1 MDVLLPDEMERTSS
15 APRKIMVVA
24 DPTRESAGA
33 LQWVLS
39 HAVIEHDEL
48 ILLHIE
54 HASSWRS
61 TISTFLKRSPS
72 ATSPKEAKE
81 GSTNSVSSHDNGGSE
96 RGERGERGGGELE
109 FLEEM
114 RNACQKVQPKVKV
127 KIERVEMEGKE
138 KAFTILMQSKVFRID
153 LLVVGQRR
161 HLSNAIL
168 GCRLS
173 AHSTKATKGMDT
185 AEYLIENSKCTCV
198 GVQKKGQNGGY
209 LLNTKTHK
217 NFWLLA

>member
-1 MDVLLPDEMERTSS
+1 MERTSS
-15 APRKIMVVA
+15 LPRKIMVVA

-39 HAVIEHDEL
+39 HAILEHDEL
-48 ILLHIE
+48 ILLHVAN
-54 HASSWRS
+54 ASSWRN
-61 TISTFLKRSPS
+61 TLTTFLKRSPS
-72 ATSPKEAKE
+72 TTATSE
-81 GSTNSVSSHDNGGSE
+81 GGSE
-96 RGERGERGGGELE
+96 RGERGGGGGGGGGDKEQREQKERDLE
-109 FLEEM
+109 FLAEM
-114 RNACQKVQPKVKV
+114 KNACELAQPKVKV
-127 KIERVEMEGKE
+127 KTERVEMEGRE
-138 KAFTILMQSKVFRID
+138 KAFTVLMQSKLLSID

-161 HLSNAIL
+161 HLSSAIL

-173 AHSTKATKGMDT
+173 THSTKATKGMDT
-185 AEYLIENSKCTCV
+185 AEYLIENSRCTCV

>member
-1 MDVLLPDEMERTSS
+1 MERKSS
-15 APRKIMVVA
+15 TPRKIMVVA
-24 DPTRESAGA
+24 DPTRESGGA

-39 HAVIEHDEL
+39 HAVLEHDEL
-48 ILLHIE
+48 ILLHVE
-54 HASSWRS
+54 QASSWRS
-61 TISTFLKRSPS
+61 TISTFLRRSPS
-72 ATSPKEAKE
+72 ATSPKGAKE
-81 GSTNSVSSHDNGGSE
+81 GSTTSGASQESGGSL
-96 RGERGERGGGELE
+96 RGERGDRGGGGGGDLE
-109 FLEEM
+109 FLEAMKNVCE
-114 RNACQKVQPKVKV
+114 KVQPKVKV
-127 KIERVEMEGKE
+127 TIERVEMEGKE
-138 KAFTILMQSKVFRID
+138 KAFTILMQSKVFRVD

-173 AHSTKATKGMDT
+173 THSTKATKGMDT

>member
-1 MDVLLPDEMERTSS
+1 MERTSS
-15 APRKIMVVA
+15 LPRKIMVVA

-39 HAVIEHDEL
+39 HAILEHDEL
-48 ILLHIE
+48 ILLHVAN
-54 HASSWRS
+54 ASSWRN
-61 TISTFLKRSPS
+61 TLTTFLKRSPS
-72 ATSPKEAKE
+72 ATTTSE
-81 GSTNSVSSHDNGGSE
+81 GGSE
-96 RGERGERGGGELE
+96 RGERGGGGGGGGGDKEQKEQKERDLE
-109 FLEEM
+109 FLAEM
-114 RNACQKVQPKVKV
+114 KNACELAQPKVKV
-127 KIERVEMEGKE
+127 KTERVEMEGRE
-138 KAFTILMQSKVFRID
+138 KAFTVLMQSKLLSID

-161 HLSNAIL
+161 HLSSAIL

-173 AHSTKATKGMDT
+173 THSTKATKGMDT

>member
-1 MDVLLPDEMERTSS
+1 MERTSS
-15 APRKIMVVA
+15 LPRKIMVVA

-39 HAVIEHDEL
+39 HAILEHDEL
-48 ILLHIE
+48 ILLHVAN
-54 HASSWRS
+54 ASSWRN
-61 TISTFLKRSPS
+61 TLTTFLKRSPS
-72 ATSPKEAKE
+72 ATTTSE
-81 GSTNSVSSHDNGGSE
+81 GGSE
-96 RGERGERGGGELE
+96 RGGRGGGGGGGGGGDKEQKEQKERDLE
-109 FLEEM
+109 FLAEM
-114 RNACQKVQPKVKV
+114 KNACELAQPKVKV
-127 KIERVEMEGKE
+127 KTERVEMEGRE
-138 KAFTILMQSKVFRID
+138 KAFTVLMQSKLLSID

-161 HLSNAIL
+161 HLSSAIL

-173 AHSTKATKGMDT
+173 THSTKATKGMDT

>member
-1 MDVLLPDEMERTSS
+1 MERTSS
-15 APRKIMVVA
+15 LPRKIMVVA

-39 HAVIEHDEL
+39 HAILEHDEL
-48 ILLHIE
+48 ILLHVAN
-54 HASSWRS
+54 ASSWRN
-61 TISTFLKRSPS
+61 TLTTFLKRSPS
-72 ATSPKEAKE
+72 ATTTSE
-81 GSTNSVSSHDNGGSE
+81 GGSE
-96 RGERGERGGGELE
+96 RGERGGGGGGGGGGDKEQKEQKERDLE
-109 FLEEM
+109 FLAEM
-114 RNACQKVQPKVKV
+114 KNACELAQPKVKV
-127 KIERVEMEGKE
+127 KTERVEMEGRE
-138 KAFTILMQSKVFRID
+138 KAFTVLMQSKLLSID

-161 HLSNAIL
+161 HLSSAIL

-173 AHSTKATKGMDT
+173 THSTKATKGMDT

>member
-1 MDVLLPDEMERTSS
+1 MERTSS
-15 APRKIMVVA
+15 LPRKIMVVA

-39 HAVIEHDEL
+39 HAILEHDEL
-48 ILLHIE
+48 ILLHVAN
-54 HASSWRS
+54 ASSWRN
-61 TISTFLKRSPS
+61 TLTTFLKRSPS
-72 ATSPKEAKE
+72 ATTTSE
-81 GSTNSVSSHDNGGSE
+81 GGSE
-96 RGERGERGGGELE
+96 RGERGGGGGGGGGGGDKEQKEQKERDLE
-109 FLEEM
+109 FLAEM
-114 RNACQKVQPKVKV
+114 KNACELAQPKVKV
-127 KIERVEMEGKE
+127 KTERVEMEGRE
-138 KAFTILMQSKVFRID
+138 KAFTVLMQSKLLSID

-161 HLSNAIL
+161 HLSSAIL

-173 AHSTKATKGMDT
+173 THSTKATKGMDT